1 MSEPMKPEQPRR
13 YTITQLCREFDVTP
27 RTLRFYEQKD
37 LLHPA
42 REGMNRIF
50 SHRDRARLSLIL
62 RGKKV
67 GFSLDDI
74 KEMLDLYNL
83 KDGQITQLQVAH
95 TKGLSQLDHLK
106 EQKIALD
113 DAIGDLQRA
122 IEIIE
127 GMLTERG
134 VDPQSEYRQAESA

>member
-1 MSEPMKPEQPRR
+1 M
-13 YTITQLCREFDVTP
+13 CREFDVTP
-27 RTLRFYEQKD
+27 RTLRFYEQKE
-37 LLHPA
+37 LLHPT
-42 REGMNRIF
+42 REGLNRIF
-50 SHRDRARLSLIL
+50 NHRDRARLRLIL

-83 KDGQITQLQVAH
+83 KDGQVTQLQVAH
-95 TKGLSQLDHLK
+95 TKGLSQLDQLK

-113 DAIGDLQRA
+113 SAIVDLERA

-127 GMLTERG
+127 GMLSERG
-134 VDPQSEYRQAESA
+134 VSAQPGFRQAETA

>member
-1 MSEPMKPEQPRR
+1 MNEPMKPNPLRR

-50 SHRDRARLSLIL
+50 NHRDRARLSLIL

-83 KDGQITQLQVAH
+83 KDGQITQLQVARA
-95 TKGLSQLDHLK
+95 KGLSQLDHLK
-106 EQKIALD
+106 EQKVALD
-113 DAIGDLQRA
+113 EAISDLQRA
-122 IEIIE
+122 IEIVE

-134 VDPQSEYRQAESA
+134 VSPQSDYGDVESA